1 MKIQVSAFEEQ
12 ERVGRMALPRH
23 YPCYDNQL
31 QENHC
36 DANFDPLERQL
47 LSQPETRKKNH
58 IKLPTTMKQQ
68 GVFLPSPLC

>member
-1 MKIQVSAFEEQ
+1 MS
-12 ERVGRMALPRH
+12 LPRQ

-47 LSQPETRKKNH
+47 LSQPGTRK
-58 IKLPTTMKQQ
+58 
-68 GVFLPSPLC
+68 GVKHQTPYNNETDRN